1 MKVRQDF
8 VTNSSSSSFI
18 LAFESKEDG
27 ENKISAM
34 TRRYGSDYVTQLLND
49 FMEATPIQKEMFESL
64 VMDEVRDDA
73 EFLTDCGEGG
83 WWSSDKPTFEKK
95 WREEHPDS
103 EYIDYFDSPERAAQ
117 VERHTKELLSKIKED
132 IGDKEYLVELEYED
146 HTDVGSELEHHIL
159 PEQEFTVRRFNHH

>member
-73 EFLTDCGEGG
+73 EFLTEVGGLLISPHLKRSGEK
-83 WWSSDKPTFEKK
+83 STRTASILTTSIPQ
-95 WREEHPDS
+95 S
-103 EYIDYFDSPERAAQ
+103 E
-117 VERHTKELLSKIKED
+117 
-132 IGDKEYLVELEYED
+132 
-146 HTDVGSELEHHIL
+146 
-159 PEQEFTVRRFNHH
+159 RRR

>member
-1 MKVRQDF
+1 M
-8 VTNSSSSSFI
+8 TNSSSSSFI

-103 EYIDYFDSPERAAQ
+103 EYIDYFDSPERAAE

>member
-27 ENKISAM
+27 EKKISAM
-34 TRRYGSDYVTQLLND
+34 TRRYGNDYVTQLLND
-49 FMEATPIQKEMFESL
+49 FMEATPIQKEMFESA
-64 VMDEVRDDA
+64 VMDEVRGDA
-73 EFLTDCGEGG
+73 EFLTDYGEGG

-103 EYIDYFDSPERAAQ
+103 EYIDYFDSAPLPELMDRKKRDIM
-117 VERHTKELLSKIKED
+117 ERK
-132 IGDKEYLVELEYED
+132 GDKEDENKRQKQQKESSAAAL
-146 HTDVGSELEHHIL
+146 
-159 PEQEFTVRRFNHH
+159 

>member
-27 ENKISAM
+27 AEQISAM
-34 TRRYGSDYVTQLLND
+34 ARRYGSDYVTQLLND

-73 EFLTDCGEGG
+73 EFLTDYGEGG
-83 WWSSDKPTFEKK
+83 W
-95 WREEHPDS
+95 RCVPDS
-103 EYIDYFDSPERAAQ
+103 I
-117 VERHTKELLSKIKED
+117 
-132 IGDKEYLVELEYED
+132 
-146 HTDVGSELEHHIL
+146 
-159 PEQEFTVRRFNHH
+159 